1 MMHRGSAKGGGRAA
15 SRAQPS
21 LLRVGLRY
29 DLTRRHPECS
39 NVRILKSAL
48 RFSCLTSLK
57 PSMGRITASPFA
69 SPWWLSNPHLQTLW
83 PLLLRP
89 RRPQVRERVEFGD
102 DDFLDLSC
110 VKGTQ
115 GPLVL
120 VLHNLVGF
128 LDSHW
133 GESWRP
139 VAIATCS
146 CTCGVSA
153 VRPTGPP
160 GATTPGPRKN

>member
-1 MMHRGSAKGGGRAA
+1 
-15 SRAQPS
+15 
-21 LLRVGLRY
+21 
-29 DLTRRHPECS
+29 
-39 NVRILKSAL
+39 
-48 RFSCLTSLK
+48 
-57 PSMGRITASPFA
+57 MGRITASPFA

-83 PLLLRP
+83 PLFLRP

-102 DDFLDLSC
+102 DNFLDLNC

-115 GPLVL
+115 VPIAL
-120 VLHNLVGF
+120 VLHNLEGF

-139 VAIATCS
+139 VAIATFS
-146 CTCGVSA
+146 CTGGVAA

-160 GATTPGPRKN
+160 RGNHSGATQELMSVLIL